1 PRGLVDQFGT
11 RLRKMRERGADVVD
25 LVSDVV
31 HPGAPRREEA
41 ADGRVLAERAQKLE
55 PALADADRRRFDALF
70 LDERA
75 LLEPCAEAALV
86 GVERAVEVLDRET
99 DVVHRARRLHVAIV
113 FESLAPT
120 MRVSALALVL
130 TAALLAG
137 CGSSKQAAPPNGM
150 ASKPPDQVF
159 AAAKAAAT
167 SASSAHVAGSLV
179 SSGTHF
185 TLDLSLARDK
195 G

>member
-1 PRGLVDQFGT
+1 
-11 RLRKMRERGADVVD
+11 ERGWVGRA
-25 LVSDVV
+25 
-31 HPGAPRREEA
+31 AEE
-41 ADGRVLAERAQKLE
+41 G
-55 PALADADRRRFDALF
+55 F
-70 LDERA
+70 
-75 LLEPCAEAALV
+75 V
-86 GVERAVEVLDRET
+86 GVERAGEVPDRET

-113 FESLAPT
+113 FERLAPT

-167 SASSAHVAGSLV
+167 SASSVHVAGSLV
-179 SSGTHF
+179 S
-185 TLDLSLARDK
+185 R
-195 G
+195 